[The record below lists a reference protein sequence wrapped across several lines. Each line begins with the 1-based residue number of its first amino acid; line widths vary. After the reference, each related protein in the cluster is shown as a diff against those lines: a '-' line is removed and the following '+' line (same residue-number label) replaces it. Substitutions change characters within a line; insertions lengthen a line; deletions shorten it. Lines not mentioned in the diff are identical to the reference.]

1 MIKILVCSLLKGAFI
16 ILSWCFLFS
25 FLGQTF
31 PLNGCANMFVKPLI
45 WTDHFKC
52 LDNITTL
59 INVVS
64 FLFLAVMRSGYIE
77 PGSRGHMRAGPN
89 VPSPA
94 VTKHSS

>member
-1 MIKILVCSLLKGAFI
+1 M
-16 ILSWCFLFS
+16 ILSWCFLFK
-25 FLGQTF
+25 FFGQTF
-31 PLNGCANMFVKPLI
+31 PLIGCANMLVKTLNL
-45 WTDHFKC
+45 DYHFEC

-59 INVVS
+59 INVS

>member
-1 MIKILVCSLLKGAFI
+1 MNFYDTSMVLFI
-16 ILSWCFLFS
+16 SIF
-25 FLGQTF
+25 GQTF
-31 PLNGCANMFVKPLI
+31 PLIGGANMLVKTLNL
-45 WTDHFKC
+45 DYLFEC

-59 INVVS
+59 INVS

-77 PGSRGHMRAGPN
+77 PGSRGNMRAGPN